1 MRLSRLWGTAKGK
14 KGKETRVCEELFSTG
29 RGDIR
34 FEDRETS
41 KVITG
46 ASELNLVARV
56 L

>member
-1 MRLSRLWGTAKGK
+1 MRLSRLGGTA

-41 KVITG
+41 KVIAG
-46 ASELNLVARV
+46 AAELNLVARV